1 MTKVFLYYNDDELL
15 FMNTFCLN
23 SDDGEGPPFF
33 EFNNDVT
40 LIDDKYFKQ
49 KKEPFNFRSEM
60 PNHYTFL
67 PRIR

>member
-1 MTKVFLYYNDDELL
+1 
-15 FMNTFCLN
+15 MNTFCLN